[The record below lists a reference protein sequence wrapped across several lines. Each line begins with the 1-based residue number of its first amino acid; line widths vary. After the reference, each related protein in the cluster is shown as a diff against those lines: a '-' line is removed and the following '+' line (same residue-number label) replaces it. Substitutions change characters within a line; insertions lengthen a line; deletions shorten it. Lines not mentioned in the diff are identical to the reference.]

1 MTDAITK
8 PREDLWSR
16 LFPCSREG
24 TLTTEEL
31 YYIVRA
37 VQAYEPSQDALR
49 LCECELTTYRA
60 LSAQANSE
68 AWNEAIDAARAALTL
83 SANSLPEEPPDTES
97 QPTPDPEPDIHSWW
111 EQDFASLDA
120 RGFYAQRS
128 DDAEDSD
135 ECQMFGPFPSREEAV
150 AAVLAGE
157 SEKAADVP
165 IVTASADPSI
175 ADFLDPDGSMREAGI
190 LSESDVPIVSL
201 DDAITR
207 YCEALTLN
215 GRCADSETVVFTPDP
230 RGRKYTRIVR
240 TTTAKAS
247 DVGHVRGDAQVT
259 SRSVHAF
266 VKREDGTIWKG
277 AGWKG
282 PALNFS
288 RGSVYRPDGY
298 AAHLGGY
305 GL

>member
-1 MTDAITK
+1 MTDDAIAKK

-16 LFPCSREG
+16 LFPCNRNG
-24 TLTTEEL
+24 TLTIEEL

-37 VQAYEPSQDALR
+37 VEAYEPSQDALR

-68 AWNEAIDAARAALTL
+68 AWNGAIDAARAALTL
-83 SANSLPEEPPDTES
+83 SANSLPEKPPDAES

-128 DDAEDSD
+128 SEDSD
-135 ECQMFGPFPSREEAV
+135 DECPMFGPFPSREEAV
-150 AAVLAGE
+150 AAVLAGGD
-157 SEKAADVP
+157 EKAADVP

-175 ADFLDPDGSMREAGI
+175 ADFMDPDGSMRDAGI

-215 GRCADSETVVFTPDP
+215 GRCADSETISYQPDP
-230 RGRKYTRIVR
+230 RGRKFTRIVR
-240 TTTAKAS
+240 TCTAKTS
-247 DVGHVRGDAQVT
+247 GTVT
-259 SRSVHAF
+259 SQSVHAF
-266 VKREDGTIWKG
+266 VKREDGTIWKA
-277 AGWKG
+277 AGWKA
-282 PALNFS
+282 PALNFP
-288 RGSVYRPDGY
+288 RGSVYEPEGY
-298 AAHLGGY
+298 ATHLHGY